1 MAVHPLH
8 TLTLL
13 ALLGTTSV
21 TALAGQA
28 CPQGEVSTVL
38 VTAHSYFETND
49 STAVGA
55 LSWFYGMANWV
66 HADTTEDFIRA

>member
-1 MAVHPLH
+1 MAVYPLH

-28 CPQGEVSTVL
+28 CPQGEVSAVL
-38 VTAHSYFETND
+38 VTPHSYFETAD
-49 STAVGA
+49 STDAGA
-55 LSWFYGMANWV
+55 LTWFYDIANRV
-66 HADTTEDFIRA
+66 HADTNEDFLR

>member
-28 CPQGEVSTVL
+28 CPQGEVSAVL
-38 VTAHSYFETND
+38 VTAHSYFENGD
-49 STAVGA
+49 
-55 LSWFYGMANWV
+55 LNLFEPKN
-66 HADTTEDFIRA
+66 